1 MESASKQPSPLELWL
16 KDIQSYLY
24 KMTGPIMERAHFSF
38 NRTNYTYRRKNK
50 KSADELSIIFL
61 SQFPVNY
68 RVSFVLEIWHPQIR
82 HIKESFMSDILQ
94 KESNL
99 CSIVLSLKDFPSND
113 PQNEVIKDYAIYN
126 HRDLFMAGAWLAQTL
141 QYELIPTCDQ
151 MSSISHMDSFFE
163 AKPDWSL
170 NTHSGGNVCT
180 DLIVAKLSQRR
191 NFEERHIQLTQGL
204 QEKIK
209 LQLMSPESR
218 QLLSLCYEALIN

>member
-1 MESASKQPSPLELWL
+1 
-16 KDIQSYLY
+16 
-24 KMTGPIMERAHFSF
+24 
-38 NRTNYTYRRKNK
+38 
-50 KSADELSIIFL
+50 
-61 SQFPVNY
+61 
-68 RVSFVLEIWHPQIR
+68 
-82 HIKESFMSDILQ
+82 
-94 KESNL
+94 
-99 CSIVLSLKDFPSND
+99 
-113 PQNEVIKDYAIYN
+113 
-126 HRDLFMAGAWLAQTL
+126 
-141 QYELIPTCDQ
+141 
-151 MSSISHMDSFFE
+151 MDSFFE